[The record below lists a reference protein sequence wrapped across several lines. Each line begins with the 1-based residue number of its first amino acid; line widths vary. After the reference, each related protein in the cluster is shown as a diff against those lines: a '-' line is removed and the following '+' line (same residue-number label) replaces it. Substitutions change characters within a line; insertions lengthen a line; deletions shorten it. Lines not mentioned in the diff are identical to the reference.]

1 MKATVKTSP
10 PTTPPPS
17 AIRPSRWPAA
27 MVIQEARKRTRE
39 MSLDNSRR
47 VRAMLEKL
55 LIEAGWQE
63 ADFIDVL
70 CQNVIDNNKP
80 SNG

>member
-1 MKATVKTSP
+1 
-10 PTTPPPS
+10 
-17 AIRPSRWPAA
+17 